1 MHQRPDFLYQ
11 YPLPNPDT
19 RYNTNSFL
27 GAGDPHD
34 GKYYVPPS
42 QYEEFLEQYHEAY
55 SAGHLMFLTEA
66 YHSQPF
72 RFFLELDFDWD
83 LPVDAVLEW
92 THLLLPI
99 ALASVRV
106 SCKALGHIC
115 SSSSSLTNNIYT

>member
-1 MHQRPDFLYQ
+1 MHQRPSFLWD
-11 YPLPNPDT
+11 YPLPTPET
-19 RYNTNSFL
+19 RYNANSFL

-42 QYEEFLEQYHEAY
+42 SYDHFLQQYHEAH
-55 SAGHLMFLTEA
+55 SRGHLMFLTEA

-92 THLLLPI
+92 THQLLPI
-99 ALASVRV
+99 ALESVQVSRV
-106 SCKALGHIC
+106 VI
-115 SSSSSLTNNIYT
+115 